1 MLRIILGFSPHLQHL
16 MNLLRVIARVT
27 NLLIMDLHNIHFD
40 KRLRIIR
47 VDCQM
52 MMRVGV
58 EQKLNVNLNQTIQKQ
73 HASGPIATSIDLLLS
88 IVHLM

>member
-16 MNLLRVIARVT
+16 MSLSRVIASEVT

-47 VDCQM
+47 VDCRM
-52 MMRVGV
+52 VLRAGV
-58 EQKLNVNLNQTIQKQ
+58 QQKLNVNQTIQKQ